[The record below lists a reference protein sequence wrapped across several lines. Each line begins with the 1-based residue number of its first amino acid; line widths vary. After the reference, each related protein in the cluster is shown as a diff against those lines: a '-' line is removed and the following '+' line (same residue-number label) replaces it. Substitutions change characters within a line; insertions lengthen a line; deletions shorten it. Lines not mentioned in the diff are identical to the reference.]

1 MDPQPAITI
10 ATVMNPQPAITIVA
24 ALIADPARVAMLL
37 MLVDGRAHPAGELAY
52 CAGVSAQ
59 TASSHLAKLLAGGLL
74 TAEKEGRHR
83 YYRLASPRVVS
94 LLEHLASV
102 GPSEPMRRR
111 APNRAVER
119 LRFARCCYDH
129 LAGSLGVGITKAMLN
144 HGYLAQGDG
153 KAFIIPPGGVEW
165 FGRLGLDVDRITPG
179 RHGIACRCLDWTE
192 REHHLAGPLGTHF
205 LARACDLGWFQR
217 PLSTRAVD
225 VTPKGW
231 KALKA
236 HLSLERGTSG

>member
-1 MDPQPAITI
+1 
-10 ATVMNPQPAITIVA
+10 VNPQPNITRAA
-24 ALIADPARVAMLL
+24 ALIADPARAAMLI

-74 TAEKEGRHR
+74 RVEKQGRHR
-83 YYRLASPRVVS
+83 FYRLAGRRVVS
-94 LLEHLASV
+94 LLEHLAAV

-111 APNRAVER
+111 APNRAQER

-129 LAGSLGVGITKAMLN
+129 LAGSLGVAMTKAMLG
-144 HGYLAQGDG
+144 HGYLAPGDG
-153 KAFIIPPGGVEW
+153 KAFIVPPGGVEW
-165 FGRLGLDVDRITPG
+165 FGRLGLDVDLITPG
-179 RHGIACRCLDWTE
+179 RHGIACQCLDWTE
-192 REHHLAGPLGTHF
+192 REHHLAGPLGTHV
-205 LARACDLGWFQR
+205 LARACELGWFER
-217 PLSTRAVD
+217 PPSTRAVD

-236 HLSLERGTSG
+236 QLGLEKPNVGAEPNLA

>member
-1 MDPQPAITI
+1 MDPQPAITS
-10 ATVMNPQPAITIVA
+10 TA
-24 ALIADPARVAMLL
+24 ALIADPARAAMLI

-74 TAEKEGRHR
+74 SVESAGRHR
-83 YYRLASPRVVS
+83 YYRLAGPRVVS

-129 LAGSLGVGITKAMLN
+129 LAGSLGVGITKAMLS

-153 KAFIIPPGGVEW
+153 KAFIVPPGGVEW
-165 FGRLGLDVDRITPG
+165 FGHLGLKVDRITPG
-179 RHGIACRCLDWTE
+179 RHGIACQCLDWTE

-217 PLSTRAVD
+217 PPSTRAVD

-231 KALKA
+231 QALKA
-236 HLSLERGTSG
+236 HLGLERPNIGVKPNLDVMV

>member
-1 MDPQPAITI
+1 MDPQPAITS
-10 ATVMNPQPAITIVA
+10 AA
-24 ALIADPARVAMLL
+24 ALIADPARAAMLI

-74 TAEKEGRHR
+74 SVEREGRHR
-83 YYRLASPRVVS
+83 YYRLAGPRVVS

-102 GPSEPMRRR
+102 GPSEPMRMRRR

-129 LAGSLGVGITKAMLN
+129 LAGTLSVGITKAMLG

-153 KAFIIPPGGVEW
+153 KAFIVPPGGVEW
-165 FGRLGLDVDRITPG
+165 FGHLGLDVDRITPG
-179 RHGIACRCLDWTE
+179 RHGIACQCLDWTE

-217 PLSTRAVD
+217 PPSTRAVD

-231 KALKA
+231 QALKA
-236 HLSLERGTSG
+236 HLGLERANIGVTPDLG

>member
-1 MDPQPAITI
+1 
-10 ATVMNPQPAITIVA
+10 
-24 ALIADPARVAMLL
+24 MLL

-74 TAEKEGRHR
+74 SVESAGRHR
-83 YYRLASPRVVS
+83 YYRLAGPRVVS

-129 LAGSLGVGITKAMLN
+129 LAGSLGVAITKAMLS
-144 HGYLAQGDG
+144 HGYLTQGDG
-153 KAFIIPPGGVEW
+153 KAFIVPPGGVEW
-165 FGRLGLDVDRITPG
+165 FGRLGLDVARITPG
-179 RHGIACRCLDWTE
+179 RHGIACQCLDWTE
-192 REHHLAGPLGTHF
+192 REHHLAGPLGMQF
-205 LARACDLGWFQR
+205 LTRACDLGWFQR
-217 PLSTRAVD
+217 PPSTRAVD

-231 KALKA
+231 QALKA
-236 HLSLERGTSG
+236 HLGLERPNVGVKPHPG